1 MFYALVLFS
10 DKVRRRN
17 GMRTEEVEE
26 GTVGT
31 FDTDRDILEF
41 DEYLVDDTDGMGR
54 EWDMFD
60 QGVGQTPPTRNPYL
74 RKIRHQGGYELN
86 KRKPPDGTGMAKG
99 YRGTE
104 IEMTKKT
111 NKK

>member
-1 MFYALVLFS
+1 MLFS

-17 GMRTEEVEE
+17 GTGVVEDEE

-31 FDTDRDILEF
+31 CDTDRDIMEF
-41 DEYLVDDTDGMGR
+41 NDYLVDDTDGMGR

-86 KRKPPDGTGMAKG
+86 KRKPPDRTGMAKG
-99 YRGTE
+99 YRETE
-104 IEMTKKT
+104 IEMTQKT